1 MWVIGTILVTISIFF
16 VMIGLTIGLN
26 QLRWGI
32 NDWSQ
37 KHWAHYF
44 LCVGVGIVLYGA
56 SQYF

>member
-16 VMIGLTIGLN
+16 IMIGLIIGFN

-32 NDWSQ
+32 NYWSQ
-37 KHWAHYF
+37 QRWAHYF